1 MNRSLAILLTGMAG
15 LAASATADV
24 RVIHASPDAP
34 NVDIY
39 VNGTPGTDDPAVR
52 NLAFTQNTGYIPLP
66 TGNYNFKVTPSGL
79 PAPIVIDANAA
90 IDGNTDYSI
99 FATGFLADISPLVLV
114 DDNTSLSNAA
124 RVRFVHLSPDAPS
137 VDIFAAGVTD
147 PIFGDVMFRENGGY
161 ITVAGGSYDLTVAL
175 ANGGPAV
182 LNLADVEFTNGFV
195 YTIIAAGSVA
205 AGTLQAVAYVDAIPT
220 PGTAG
225 LLAVA
230 GLVATRRRRA

>member
-1 MNRSLAILLTGMAG
+1 MVILLAGFTG
-15 LAASATADV
+15 ASAAMADV

-39 VNGTPGTDDPAVR
+39 VNGTPGIDPAAIT
-52 NLAFTQNTGYIPLP
+52 NLAYRQNSGYVDLP

-137 VDIFAAGVTD
+137 VDIFAAGLTD
-147 PIFGDVMFRENGGY
+147 AIFGDVQFRENAGY
-161 ITVAGGSYDLTVAL
+161 ITVAGGSYDLRVAL
-175 ANGGPAV
+175 ANGGPTV
-182 LNLADVEFTNGFV
+182 LNLSDVEFTNGFV

-205 AGTLQAVAYVDAIPT
+205 AGTLEAVAYVDAIPT

-225 LLAVA
+225 LLAIA
-230 GLVATRRRRA
+230 GLVASRRRRA